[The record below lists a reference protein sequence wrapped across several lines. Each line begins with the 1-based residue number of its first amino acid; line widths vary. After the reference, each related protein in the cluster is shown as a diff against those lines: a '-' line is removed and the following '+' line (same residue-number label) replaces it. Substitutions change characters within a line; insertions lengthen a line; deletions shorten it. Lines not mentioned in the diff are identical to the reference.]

1 MSDELNLSGWII
13 ELACCTQTLLHQVSM
28 REVTQPM
35 LAETYAMAM
44 LSSEE
49 TDWHAVN
56 EAIIARWS
64 FSGLNRVREIAAHKL
79 AREIVAKEQGEET
92 A

>member
-1 MSDELNLSGWII
+1 MSDELDLTGWIV
-13 ELACCTQTLLHQVSM
+13 EMACCTPTLLQQISM

-49 TDWHAVN
+49 TDWRAVN

-64 FSGLNRVREIAAHKL
+64 FSGLNRVKTMAHKV
-79 AREIVAKEQGEET
+79 ARQIVADRQQP
-92 A
+92 